1 MFAGYPLTSLHAGD
15 KNSPSLNSNLFSKNM
30 FPAAL
35 LNPANLYS
43 FEVAFVSN
51 GFNNVV
57 SLEIITP
64 ATKCNRDV
72 IPDLTRNL

>member
-1 MFAGYPLTSLHAGD
+1 
-15 KNSPSLNSNLFSKNM
+15 M